1 MAAICDD
8 KDKLEKL
15 PQHRVQQHNYAYI
28 SDTTSSSTTTP
39 STFTILHNTSCASP
53 IILFL
58 HESEQKHAQRQSRHC
73 GAPGRLQLKHR
84 FLTNIPIP

>member
-15 PQHRVQQHNYAYI
+15 PRQSTASNNAYI

-53 IILFL
+53 MILFL

-73 GAPGRLQLKHR
+73 GASGRLQLKHR